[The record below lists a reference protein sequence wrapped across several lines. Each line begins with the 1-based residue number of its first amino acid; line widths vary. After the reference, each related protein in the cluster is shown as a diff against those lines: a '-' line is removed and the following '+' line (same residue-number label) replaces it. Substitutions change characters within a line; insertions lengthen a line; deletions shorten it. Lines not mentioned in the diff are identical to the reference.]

1 MSIFKMFA
9 AYCQSKGVSLQWWI
23 VKLYE
28 KVDGSVEQ
36 GCVNEREE
44 HLQTE
49 N

>member
-1 MSIFKMFA
+1 MN
-9 AYCQSKGVSLQWWI
+9 
-23 VKLYE
+23 VKLKE

-36 GCVNEREE
+36 GHIVEREE